1 MIYSAAMYRDIH
13 VVMHLSSHVPR
24 FVQNAL
30 ETRFIFEF
38 IIVNENQRCE
48 TEFNFECSWFRHRIL
63 E

>member
-48 TEFNFECSWFRHRIL
+48 TEFNFECS
-63 E
+63 